1 MHFGQVQLV
10 PLAATTCRAQQSL
23 AFATTPAEIGQH
35 PTLSPAFASDRPVF
49 RLSTWSSDLSSHT
62 LGIASGG
69 SFDHKDK
76 DVRRHQSK
84 PQGFQSRAFG
94 AADIIQDL
102 KRRLDRVLGDLDRAK
117 GRIGR

>member
-62 LGIASGG
+62 LVVSPL
-69 SFDHKDK
+69 FCTTEHLNFLP
-76 DVRRHQSK
+76 RR
-84 PQGFQSRAFG
+84 GFVFRYFATSET
-94 AADIIQDL
+94 DW
-102 KRRLDRVLGDLDRAK
+102 K
-117 GRIGR
+117 